1 MYRPSVR
8 AALAIVL
15 GLAACGAAGG
25 AAPDA
30 RPDGPAVDVDA
41 GVNPPRVLAL
51 EPSRYGLDS
60 HLAGDDLFD
69 AFAGIGI
76 RWHRIDIDWDVI
88 EAVRGQ
94 PDWTDLDRV
103 VADAD
108 RLGLALFG
116 SIAYTPAW
124 ASGRADRA
132 APPLDPA
139 DYVAFVREVV
149 RRYRGRIACL
159 GVWNEP
165 NLRQFW
171 AGTQA
176 QYLTEILVPGLF
188 AIHMEA
194 PEQVTCGPDLSSAGD
209 ERGQWLGPILDAAG
223 GQLDVITHH
232 QYDGGDTVAGRAA
245 EIDRL
250 RAFLVARGQGHKPL
264 WISEIG
270 WSRRDVT
277 EAEQATLLTGTMAAM
292 AARPF
297 WTKTFWYD
305 SHGADFGLVGPDGAP
320 DRGVPRAA
328 FHAYA
333 AVTAGP

>member
-1 MYRPSVR
+1 MRR
-8 AALAIVL
+8 ALATIV
-15 GLAACGAAGG
+15 GLAGLVACGGEPVRPTLDAPPAAI
-25 AAPDA
+25 
-30 RPDGPAVDVDA
+30 DA

-51 EPSRYGLDS
+51 EPTPYGLDS

-69 AFAGIGI
+69 GFAAIGI

-103 VADAD
+103 VATAE
-108 RLGLALFG
+108 RLGLQLFG
-116 SIAYTPAW
+116 SIAYTPGW

-171 AGTQA
+171 AGTKA
-176 QYLTEILVPGLF
+176 QYLAEILVPGLF
-188 AIHMEA
+188 TIHMEDPA
-194 PEQVTCGPDLSSAGD
+194 QATCGPDLSSAGD
-209 ERGQWLGPILDAAG
+209 ERGQWLAPILDAAG

-232 QYDGGDTVAGRAA
+232 QYDGGDTVGGRAA
-245 EIDRL
+245 EIDL
-250 RAFLVARGQGHKPL
+250 LHEFLIARGQGHKPL
-264 WISEIG
+264 WITEIG
-270 WSRRDVT
+270 WSRNDVT
-277 EAEQATLLTGTMAAM
+277 EAAQATLLTGTMAAM
-292 AARPF
+292 GARPY
-297 WTKTFWYD
+297 WAKTFWYD
-305 SHGADFGLVGPDGAP
+305 SHGVDFGIVGPDGAP

-328 FHAYA
+328 YHAYA
-333 AVTAGP
+333 AVIAGP